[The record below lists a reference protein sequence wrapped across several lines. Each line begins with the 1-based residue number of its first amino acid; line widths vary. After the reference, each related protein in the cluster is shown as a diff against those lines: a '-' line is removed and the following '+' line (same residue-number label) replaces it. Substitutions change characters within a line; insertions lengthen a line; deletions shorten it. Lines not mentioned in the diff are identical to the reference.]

1 MATIDADCHVI
12 ETDQT
17 WDYFDECEA
26 RYRPIA
32 LTTAKD
38 LGRQFFA
45 IDGKLT
51 AQTVI
56 EDRAGRQSGG
66 KREAR
71 EDMAGYSQTTDAMR
85 TMRDVEG
92 RLRHMDE
99 LGVDVQVLYPTVY
112 LNQLTTKPQ
121 VDAALSRS
129 YNRWLADIWRQGAGR
144 LRWIAVPPLLNMP
157 EAIEQLNWARDHG
170 ACGVFMRGFEDT
182 RMLSDPYFF
191 PLYEEAQRLDM
202 PICIHSGCGNPQFRE
217 LVAGSAFCGAKLP
230 VFSAFHQLIY
240 ESIPAKFP
248 TLRFGFIEATASWL
262 PYVITDLRR
271 RMVRDGR
278 PPLSDQ
284 PLRDNRMYVA
294 CQTNDDL
301 PYILQYVGEDN
312 LVIGSDYGHSDTS
325 SELEALR
332 HLATM
337 ENLPPRVVTKI
348 LEDNPKA
355 LYGL

>member
-1 MATIDADCHVI
+1 I

-191 PLYEEAQRLDM
+191 PLYEDAHLHPFRLRQSAVPRAGGRQRL
-202 PICIHSGCGNPQFRE
+202 
-217 LVAGSAFCGAKLP
+217 
-230 VFSAFHQLIY
+230 
-240 ESIPAKFP
+240 
-248 TLRFGFIEATASWL
+248 
-262 PYVITDLRR
+262 LRR
-271 RMVRDGR
+271 QAAGLQR
-278 PPLSDQ
+278 LS
-284 PLRDNRMYVA
+284 PAHLRKHP
-294 CQTNDDL
+294 CQVPDA
-301 PYILQYVGEDN
+301 
-312 LVIGSDYGHSDTS
+312 
-325 SELEALR
+325 ALR
-332 HLATM
+332 L
-337 ENLPPRVVTKI
+337 
-348 LEDNPKA
+348 
-355 LYGL
+355 